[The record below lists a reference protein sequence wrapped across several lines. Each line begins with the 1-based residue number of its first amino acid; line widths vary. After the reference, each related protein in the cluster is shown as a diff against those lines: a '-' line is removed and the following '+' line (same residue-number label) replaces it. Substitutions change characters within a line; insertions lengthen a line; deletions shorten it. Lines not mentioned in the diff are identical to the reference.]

1 MQETQVE
8 SLGQEDPL
16 EKEMAMHS
24 NIPAWKIP
32 WTEEPGGLQSK
43 VSERV
48 GHNLETKQQ
57 QQQHWL
63 YCQQQCRIEI
73 EKLNRVVN

>member
-1 MQETQVE
+1 M
-8 SLGQEDPL
+8 DR
-16 EKEMAMHS
+16 
-24 NIPAWKIP
+24 
-32 WTEEPGGLQSK
+32 EPGGLQSK

-63 YCQQQCRIEI
+63 YRQQQQCRIEI
-73 EKLNRVVN
+73 ES